1 MAEPQLRKPYTF
13 RLPPDLIAD
22 VDAAATAA
30 GTNRTRWLEQAAR
43 DKLTNRPA
51 TPTSPTTARAG
62 WQGSERRTLPT
73 PGTLSDV
80 TPRWKGGR

>member
-1 MAEPQLRKPYTF
+1 MADPLRKPYTF
-13 RLPPDLIAD
+13 RLPPDLIAE

-43 DKLTNRPA
+43 DKLTDRPA
-51 TPTSPTTARAG
+51 PTPARAG
-62 WQGSERRTLPT
+62 WQGPTPARRSIPT

-80 TPRWKGGR
+80 HPRWKGGR